1 MFDCIFA
8 VDNFSD
14 SVGFT
19 SPIDYGAKC
28 KSLATEVSEIE
39 IPVFNRCTSD
49 DRTFE
54 IVMPK
59 R

>member
-1 MFDCIFA
+1 MFDCLFA

-28 KSLATEVSEIE
+28 KSLATEASEIE
-39 IPVFNRCTSD
+39 IPVFNRLH
-49 DRTFE
+49 
-54 IVMPK
+54 I
-59 R
+59 